1 MSEVFDPYYIWLG
14 IPPEE
19 QPPHYY
25 RLLGLRAFETN
36 AEAIGHAAD
45 QRMTL
50 LRTFQTG
57 KHTAESQRLLNE
69 VASARVTLLNPDKKA
84 AYDQQLQNQ
93 LTTVATPPP
102 LQPRVAAPPDSVPP
116 TWPVE
121 LERPARRQRSRRRST
136 LLLAA
141 VALAVLATVGAIFWA
156 GGQPVA
162 ELDGPNSGVEHSH
175 SPAVSGTGV
184 PPGTHRSTSSPNTPG
199 HLPAVP
205 AVPAA
210 SAAVS
215 PADRLDATVDLL
227 ALVDPQKHALRGH
240 WRRENEALVV
250 GLGTSLLQI
259 PFAPPEEYDL
269 SLTAEH
275 VGGQS
280 GIYLG
285 TVAGGRHFQVLI
297 DGYLTSGGVAGIE
310 LLDGELALR
319 NAAQRQGLFL
329 PRGQPFT
336 LTYRI
341 RKNGLTVERDGGSIF
356 AWQGDYARCS
366 TRAIW
371 SVPDPQRLALAL
383 ANAEYRFTA
392 LTVSPPAGPIDFG
405 RIALA
410 PPLAE
415 PTSITPPTDV
425 PITTPP
431 PVAADPLPEDTPDDT
446 TAPRLPLP
454 EVARQ
459 EEIAA
464 HIRQVVNV
472 DAARTAE
479 EKQAALAELV
489 RLADQARDRPDER
502 FVLWR
507 EAIKLAVA
515 AGNAQRAIEATDR
528 IAADFQ
534 IDAVMARLS
543 VLKDLTGTARDESQI
558 AALVTAADTVIDDA
572 LDSGQYA
579 AALEAAT
586 AAYRASQRPAGQG
599 LRKQVHERQKAVEKI
614 HSHWQS
620 VQKSLEL
627 LAADPDDPA
636 ANLAAGKWHAFILD
650 DWERG
655 LPCLSKGSDAALAA
669 AAQQELDARPAAGE
683 AEAVL
688 GDLWWDLAR
697 KYQGDDREAILA
709 HAGTWYEKAA
719 AGLPN
724 GLLQTKVNK
733 RLDELAGT
741 EKPGRTTGG
750 GNVLPG
756 RWVDLFRWVDVQRD
770 SVQGRWLPTPAGLAV
785 ASGPANRLMLPVEI
799 QGDYDLEVAFTRTAG
814 DDMIGLV
821 LPVASTSCLTFVS
834 GWSGRFRGIELV
846 NGQGGNNNEA
856 TRRPGT
862 VVDRQRYTL
871 LVSVRTD
878 GTNARIDGR
887 VNGQPSISW
896 SGPVASLMA
905 PGGWGIPQANR
916 PALGANQSTMVFHSA
931 RLRLITGNAKLL
943 RKDAGTG
950 RTP

>member
-36 AEAIGHAAD
+36 ADAIGHAAD

-57 KHTAESQRLLNE
+57 KHTDESQRLLNE
-69 VASARVTLLNPDKKA
+69 VALARVTLLNPDKKA
-84 AYDQQLQNQ
+84 AYDQQLQTW
-93 LTTVATPPP
+93 LASVATPPP
-102 LQPRVAAPPDSVPP
+102 LHPRAAAPPDNVPSA
-116 TWPVE
+116 WPLEV
-121 LERPARRQRSRRRST
+121 ERPTRRQRSHRRSS

-156 GGQPVA
+156 GGWPVA
-162 ELDGPNSGVEHSH
+162 ELDGPSSGVEQTN
-175 SPAVSGTGV
+175 SPPVSGTGV
-184 PPGTHRSTSSPNTPG
+184 PPGTHRSKSSPNTPG
-199 HLPAVP
+199 QMPAAPAVP
-205 AVPAA
+205 ASSV
-210 SAAVS
+210 AVS

-227 ALVDPQKHALRGH
+227 ALVDPQTHAVRGS
-240 WRRENEALVV
+240 WRKEDGALAA
-250 GLGTSLLQI
+250 GMGTNLLQI

-310 LLDGELALR
+310 LLDGQIALR

-356 AWQGDYARCS
+356 AWQGDFARCS

-371 SVPDPQRLALAL
+371 SVPDPRRLALAL

-392 LTVSPPAGPIDFG
+392 ITISPPAEPIDFG
-405 RIALA
+405 RISLA
-410 PPLAE
+410 PPLVE
-415 PTSITPPTDV
+415 PPSGAPPTEGGSQ
-425 PITTPP
+425 PLPT
-431 PVAADPLPEDTPDDT
+431 VAAESPPQDTPDET

-459 EEIAA
+459 DEIAS

-614 HSHWQS
+614 HSHWQN

-627 LAADPDDPA
+627 LAADPADPA
-636 ANLAAGKWHAFILD
+636 ANLEAGKWHAFTLN

-669 AAQQELDARPAAGE
+669 AAQQELDARPADGE

-697 KYQGDDREAILA
+697 QYQGDDREAILA

-719 AGLPN
+719 ASLPS

-733 RLDELAGT
+733 RLDDLAGT
-741 EKPGRTTGG
+741 EKPGRSSGG
-750 GNVLPG
+750 GNVLRG
-756 RWVDLFRWVDVQRD
+756 RWLDLFRWVDVQRD

-785 ASGPANRLMLPVEI
+785 ASGPFNRLMLPVEI
-799 QGDYDLEVAFTRTAG
+799 QGDYDLEIAFTRTAG
-814 DDMIGLV
+814 DDTIGLI

-834 GWSGRFRGIELV
+834 GWSGRFRGIEFI
-846 NGQGGNNNEA
+846 NGREGDNNEA

-878 GTNARIDGR
+878 GTSARIDGR

-896 SGPVASLMA
+896 SGPVASLRT
-905 PGGWGIPQANR
+905 PGGWSLPQGNR

-943 RKDAGTG
+943 RKDAAAG

>member
-84 AYDQQLQNQ
+84 AYDQQLQTW
-93 LTTVATPPP
+93 LAAVATPPP
-102 LQPRVAAPPDSVPP
+102 LHPRAAVPPDNVPSA
-116 TWPVE
+116 WPLEV
-121 LERPARRQRSRRRST
+121 ERPARRTRTRRRLP
-136 LLLAA
+136 LLLGAIA
-141 VALAVLATVGAIFWA
+141 VAVTATVGAIFWA
-156 GGQPVA
+156 GKPPDPELGHSTSGTEHPPPPTASGKTPSGNHGGASSENASGRQPAPGVA
-162 ELDGPNSGVEHSH
+162 EAT
-175 SPAVSGTGV
+175 AVSETDSLV
-184 PPGTHRSTSSPNTPG
+184 
-199 HLPAVP
+199 AVI
-205 AVPAA
+205 
-210 SAAVS
+210 
-215 PADRLDATVDLL
+215 DLL
-227 ALVDPQKHALRGH
+227 ALIDPQAHAVRGR
-240 WRRENEALVV
+240 WRKEDGALAA
-250 GLGTSLLQI
+250 GMGTSLLQI
-259 PFAPPEEYDL
+259 PFAPPDEYDL

-285 TVAGGRHFQVLI
+285 VVAGGRHFLVLI

-329 PRGQPFT
+329 PRSQPFT

-341 RKNGLTVERDGGSIF
+341 RKNGLTVERDGEPIF

-371 SVPDPQRLALAL
+371 TVPDPRRLALAL

-392 LTVSPPAGPIDFG
+392 ITISPPAKPIDFG

-410 PPLAE
+410 PPLLE
-415 PTSITPPTDV
+415 PTPSAPPAEGS
-425 PITTPP
+425 PQP
-431 PVAADPLPEDTPDDT
+431 PVTMAAESPPEDTPDDT

-454 EVARQ
+454 DVARQ

-464 HIRQVVNV
+464 HVREVVNM

-479 EKQAALAELV
+479 EKQAALAKLAE
-489 RLADQARDRPDER
+489 LADQARDRPDER

-534 IDAVMARLS
+534 IDAVQARLS
-543 VLKDLTGTARDESQI
+543 VLKDLAGATRDESQI

-586 AAYRASQRPAGQG
+586 TAYRASQRPAGQG
-599 LRKQVHERQKAVEKI
+599 LRKQVHERQKVVEKI

-627 LAADPDDPA
+627 LAANPDDPA
-636 ANLAAGKWHAFILD
+636 ANLEAGRWHAFTLE

-655 LPCLSKGSDAALAA
+655 LPCLAKGSDAALAA
-669 AAQQELDARPAAGE
+669 AAQQELDARPADAE
-683 AEAVL
+683 AEAAL

-697 KYQGDDREAILA
+697 KYQGDDREAILSR
-709 HAGTWYEKAA
+709 AGTWYEKAA
-719 AGLPN
+719 AGLPG
-724 GLLQTKVNK
+724 GLLQTKVSK
-733 RLDELAGT
+733 RLDELTGT
-741 EKPGRTTGG
+741 EKSGRTTGG
-750 GNVLPG
+750 GNVLRG
-756 RWVDLFRWVDVQRD
+756 RWLDLFRWVDVQRD

-799 QGDYDLEVAFTRTAG
+799 QGDYDLEIAFTRTAG
-814 DDMIGLV
+814 DDMIGLI

-834 GWSGRFRGIELV
+834 GWSGRFRGIEFI
-846 NGQGGNNNEA
+846 NGRGGNSNEA

-905 PGGWGIPQANR
+905 PGGWSLPQGNR
-916 PALGANQSTMVFHSA
+916 PALGANQSTIVFHSA

-943 RKDAGTG
+943 RKDAAG

>member
-57 KHTAESQRLLNE
+57 KHTADSQRLLNE

-84 AYDQQLQNQ
+84 AYDQQLQTW
-93 LTTVATPPP
+93 LAPTAPPP
-102 LQPRVAAPPDSVPP
+102 LQPPVAVPSNSPPSA
-116 TWPVE
+116 WPLE
-121 LERPARRQRSRRRST
+121 LERPARQTRTRRRLPV
-136 LLLAA
+136 LLGTIA
-141 VALAVLATVGAIFWA
+141 VAVAATVGAIFWA
-156 GGQPVA
+156 GKPPDPEHAQSTSGTEHPPLPTVGGEPLSGNHGDASSENASGRQPAPGVA
-162 ELDGPNSGVEHSH
+162 E
-175 SPAVSGTGV
+175 AT
-184 PPGTHRSTSSPNTPG
+184 
-199 HLPAVP
+199 
-205 AVPAA
+205 
-210 SAAVS
+210 AAVS
-215 PADRLDATVDLL
+215 ETDRLDAAIDLL
-227 ALVDPQKHALRGH
+227 ALIDPQTHAVRGN
-240 WRRENEALVV
+240 WRRENGALAA
-250 GLGTSLLQI
+250 GMGTSLLQI
-259 PFAPPEEYDL
+259 PFAPPDEYDL

-285 TVAGGRHFQVLI
+285 AVAGGRHFLVLI

-341 RKNGLTVERDGGSIF
+341 RKNGLSVERDGGSIF
-356 AWQGDYARCS
+356 TWQGDYARCS
-366 TRAIW
+366 TREIW
-371 SVPDPQRLALAL
+371 TVPDPKRLALAL

-392 LTVSPPAGPIDFG
+392 ITIAPPAGPIDFG
-405 RIALA
+405 RVALM
-410 PPLAE
+410 PPLFEQPPSA
-415 PTSITPPTDV
+415 PPTDG
-425 PITTPP
+425 TPP
-431 PVAADPLPEDTPDDT
+431 NPPTVAAESPPESTPDDT

-454 EVARQ
+454 DVARQ

-464 HIRQVVNV
+464 HVREVVNV

-479 EKQAALAELV
+479 EKQAALTSLLG
-489 RLADQARDRPDER
+489 LADQARDRPDER

-528 IAADFQ
+528 IAAEFQ
-534 IDAVMARLS
+534 IDAVQARLS
-543 VLKDLTGTARDESQI
+543 VLKDLTGATRDESQI

-586 AAYRASQRPAGQG
+586 TAYRASQRPAGQG

-620 VQKSLEL
+620 VQQSLEL
-627 LAADPDDPA
+627 LAANPDDPA
-636 ANLAAGKWHAFILD
+636 ANLEAGKWLAFTLD

-655 LPCLSKGSDAALAA
+655 LPCLAKGSDAVLAA
-669 AAQQELDARPAAGE
+669 AAQQELDARPADAE
-683 AEAVL
+683 AEAAL

-697 KYQGDDREAILA
+697 KYQGDEREAILA
-709 HAGTWYEKAA
+709 RAGTWYEKAA
-719 AGLPN
+719 AGLPS
-724 GLLQTKVNK
+724 GLLQTKVGK
-733 RLDELAGT
+733 RLDELTGS

-756 RWVDLFRWVDVQRD
+756 RWLDLFRWVDVERD
-770 SVQGRWLPTPAGLAV
+770 GVQGRWLPTPAGLAV

-799 QGDYDLEVAFTRTAG
+799 QGDYDLEITFTRTAG

-834 GWSGRFRGIELV
+834 GWSGRFRGIEYI
-846 NGQGGNNNEA
+846 NGRGGNNNEA

-878 GTNARIDGR
+878 GTNARIDAR

-896 SGPVASLMA
+896 SGPVASLMT
-905 PGGWGIPQANR
+905 PGGWSLPLGNR
-916 PALGANQSTMVFHSA
+916 PGLGANQSTMVFHGA
-931 RLRLITGNAKLL
+931 RLRLIAGNAKLL
-943 RKDAGTG
+943 RKDTPAG